1 MKKHMFK
8 NLLHFSVLFS
18 VLMLFAACKKEET
31 PGPGGNNNNNGGGG
45 GGGTANKALII
56 ENGARTLSPDMS
68 MTYTAYFV
76 SADGS
81 VSTPAS
87 VSWSSSKTEVVEIN
101 NAGGVTIKGTGVSTI
116 TATAVDNGVTY
127 TATVPVGIRVPG
139 VFAVAPSAV
148 IIGSGT
154 SLQFETV
161 FFGQGNPTYTF
172 SSNNTNVVSVS
183 SSGLATFNAN
193 GQATITVTISTQPEN
208 PFEIPVLVVGPPSV
222 PLPVTRVQVT
232 PGSGEIFR
240 QETLQ
245 FSAKAFDGNNTE
257 VSRTFEWSVSDP
269 TVASINSS
277 GLLTGLGIGNVTVF
291 AKTDGIIGQAEAI
304 VSPDTIIFLSPISV
318 SLAAGAT
325 QQFTP
330 TVYNIRTNTTITGLT
345 NFTWSVP
352 TYGIPVFDV
361 ATVNS
366 TGLVTMRQNA
376 MAGLMT
382 FVECSLP
389 SPTIMP
395 GVSAITVA
403 INQGED
409 CGAGNPD
416 VATINVLNGSTFNL
430 NVSTNP
436 TVALNVEAL
445 DALGDPVSN
454 PALKFNSSNA
464 LVANVDFD
472 GNISAVGEGTA
483 TITIC
488 SGNFATKTV
497 TVNVSLF

>member
-1 MKKHMFK
+1 MFK

-18 VLMLFAACKKEET
+18 MLLLFAACKNEET
-31 PGPGGNNNNNGGGG
+31 PTPNGNNNNNGGGG
-45 GGGTANKALII
+45 GGSANKALVI

-68 MTYTAYFV
+68 MTYTAYFI

-81 VSTPAS
+81 ISTPAS

-101 NAGGVTIKGTGVSTI
+101 NAGSVSVKGTGVSTI

-127 TATVPVGIRVPG
+127 TATVPVGIRIPG

-148 IIGSGT
+148 VIAPGNT
-154 SLQFETV
+154 LQFETV
-161 FFGQGNPTYTF
+161 FFGQGSPTYTF
-172 SSNNTNVVSVS
+172 SSSNNNVVSIS
-183 SSGLATFNAN
+183 SSGLADFKAV
-193 GQATITVTISTQPEN
+193 GDATITVTISTQPEN
-208 PFEIPVLVVGPPSV
+208 PFQIPVLVVGPPNV
-222 PLPVTRVQVT
+222 PIPVTRVTVT
-232 PGSGEIFR
+232 PGTGEIFR
-240 QETLQ
+240 QQTIQ
-245 FSAKAFDGNNTE
+245 FSAKAFDGNNAE
-257 VSRTFEWSVSDP
+257 VSRTFQWSVSDP

-304 VSPDTIIFLSPISV
+304 VSPDTVIFLTPISV

-330 TVYNIRTNTTITGLT
+330 TVYNIRTGTTITGLT
-345 NFTWSVP
+345 NFTWAVP

-361 ATVNS
+361 ATVNNS
-366 TGLVTMRQNA
+366 GLVTMRQNA
-376 MAGLMT
+376 MAGLVT

-403 INQGED
+403 ISQGED
-409 CGAGNPD
+409 CGAGNSE
-416 VATINVLNGSTFNL
+416 VATINVTNGNTFNL
-430 NVSTNP
+430 NLSTNA

-445 DALGDPVSN
+445 DALGNPVSA

-472 GNISAVGEGTA
+472 GNISAAGEGTA

-488 SGNFATKTV
+488 SGNFASKTV